1 MDNAAPKPKAKRSGS
16 EKRQATERLTLRL
29 TPEQSRQ
36 LDEWAN
42 NSGLARCSVARAKLF
57 SGQPLRLV
65 RRPPVERQALAQ
77 FLAWLGR
84 LNGNVYQ
91 VSRAANFGEWYEPDD
106 FKKALK
112 EITEM
117 RNAVMAAL
125 GREAV

>member
-1 MDNAAPKPKAKRSGS
+1 MDSAPAKPKRSGS
-16 EKRQATERLTLRL
+16 EKRQATERLTMRL
-29 TPEQSRQ
+29 TPQQAQQ
-36 LDEWAN
+36 LEEWAN
-42 NSGLARCSVARAKLF
+42 DTGLARCSVARAKLF
-57 SGQPLRLV
+57 GGQPIRLI

-91 VSRAANFGEWYEPDD
+91 VSRAANFGERYEPQDLA
-106 FKKALK
+106 KALK

-117 RNAVMAAL
+117 RNAVLAAL